1 MKHEFSTLQWD
12 LDKAGM
18 LYSGHDS
25 VACTFSWN
33 HETNGLNYAVKI
45 IQKTKLQRAA
55 YGRHFFMIKIESFV
69 LEKPLYSGGY
79 KETCSATIAGL
90 QMKRC

>member
-45 IQKTKLQRAA
+45 I
-55 YGRHFFMIKIESFV
+55 
-69 LEKPLYSGGY
+69 
-79 KETCSATIAGL
+79 
-90 QMKRC
+90 